1 MNSKKTSRIFVVG
14 GTGAQGMPIVRAL
27 VADGRYTVRVLTRDT
42 ASRRAQELLALGNVS
57 LLEGSFADEAVL
69 REGFSSCD
77 GAFVNIDGFN
87 TGEKTETYWAIRAYE
102 IALEQGVRFFVYG
115 NLDYALKKAGFDA
128 AFRTGHYDGKGR
140 MGEWIRFQTQA
151 HRERMGAAIF
161 TSGPYIE
168 MAISAMTPMSP
179 AVEDGVLTW
188 RVPLGL
194 GAVPHVALE
203 DCGHYVRWL
212 FDHPNLANGMDLE
225 VAIEPVRYAD
235 LAAAFERVTGH
246 PARYVDTDLAAYW
259 QGPFGRI
266 ADAPAGYNADPR
278 DKSTMSVRDNFTG
291 FWNVWKHDVVRRN
304 YELLDEIHPGR
315 IRSAEEWLRRE
326 DRLGREQGKGTLW
339 ERVQAGRQQKI
350 LKMSEDMRQGRL

>member
-27 VADGRYTVRVLTRDT
+27 VADGRYAVRVLTRDT
-42 ASRRAQELLALGNVS
+42 ASRRAKELLALGNVS

-87 TGEKTETYWAIRAYE
+87 TGEKTETYWAFRAYE
-102 IALEQGVRFFVYG
+102 IALEQGIRFFVYG

-140 MGEWIRFQTQA
+140 MGEWIRFQNQA
-151 HRERMGAAIF
+151 HRERMGVAIF

-188 RVPLGL
+188 RVPLGQ

-225 VAIEPVRYAD
+225 VAIEHVRYAD
-235 LAAAFERVTGH
+235 LAAAFERVTGQ

-339 ERVQAGRQQKI
+339 ERVQVGQQQRI
-350 LKMSEDMRQGRL
+350 LKMTEDMRQGRL